1 MRYVALLRGIN
12 VGGKNRVA
20 MQQLKTVFEQA
31 GCSDV
36 RTYINSGNVV
46 FTDTRELPD
55 VHAVLVA
62 AIESDFGFPI
72 AIQLRTQSNIKGLID
87 KIPAD
92 WQNDTEQRTDVM
104 FLDDTIKSTD
114 LDAYVVINPALDE
127 RIIRTD
133 SELIW
138 NIARVN
144 VTKGNGIKLIGTD
157 IYKHMTIRNVNT
169 VRKLAALL

>member
-1 MRYVALLRGIN
+1 
-12 VGGKNRVA
+12 
-20 MQQLKTVFEQA
+20 
-31 GCSDV
+31 
-36 RTYINSGNVV
+36 
-46 FTDTRELPD
+46 
-55 VHAVLVA
+55 
-62 AIESDFGFPI
+62 
-72 AIQLRTQSNIKGLID
+72 
-87 KIPAD
+87 
-92 WQNDTEQRTDVM
+92 M

-157 IYKHMTIRNVNT
+157 IYKHMTIRNINT